1 MAKSRSAILIVVVIA
16 VGLAIAAAQGLVVK
30 VQTTQL
36 RANPQFFG
44 PTLAALKAGDRL
56 EKVSEANGWIQ
67 VKTTAGTVG
76 WIHSSAVTQSTIALT
91 STNQNL
97 KTQATAS
104 EVALAGK
111 GFNKQVE
118 DSYKGKHAEVSFVW
132 VDRMI
137 QIRIGLAQV
146 QDFLAKGRLAG
157 LTGGGK

>member
-1 MAKSRSAILIVVVIA
+1 MTKSRSAILIIVLVA
-16 VGLAIAAAQGLVVK
+16 VGLAIAAAEGLVVK

-36 RANPQFFG
+36 RRTPQFFG
-44 PTLAALKAGDRL
+44 PTLAALKVGDRL

-67 VKTTAGTVG
+67 VKTAAGAVG
-76 WIHSSAVTQSTIALT
+76 WIHSSAVMQSTVALT

-118 DSYKGKHAEVSFVW
+118 DSYKSKHAEVSFVW

-137 QIRIGLAQV
+137 QIRTSLAQI

-157 LTGGGK
+157 LAGGGK

>member
-1 MAKSRSAILIVVVIA
+1 MTKSRSAILIVAIIA
-16 VGLAIAAAQGLVVK
+16 VGLAIAAAQVLVVK

-36 RANPQFFG
+36 RRNPQFFG

-67 VKTTAGTVG
+67 VKTIAGTIG
-76 WIHSSAVTQSTIALT
+76 WIHSSAVAASSLALT
-91 STNQNL
+91 STNQSL
-97 KTQATAS
+97 KTQVTAN
-104 EVALAGK
+104 EVALSGK

-137 QIRIGLAQV
+137 QIRVSLAQV

-157 LTGGGK
+157 QGGGR